1 MTGFLVSLLV
11 VAATGVVITGMT
23 LLARY
28 LRRHGR
34 GGPALGA
41 AMAAYDEVM
50 HPVAYDAFVEV
61 QAQDD
66 RVIPVPAAGER

>member
-11 VAATGVVITGMT
+11 VAATGVAITGMT

-34 GGPALGA
+34 GGPVRRGASARQSSDSGARGRRALTTR
-41 AMAAYDEVM
+41 Y
-50 HPVAYDAFVEV
+50 
-61 QAQDD
+61 
-66 RVIPVPAAGER
+66 R